1 MNGNTIDEFINSL
14 FINCDK
20 EFLYKDKRYML
31 QGWLNKDGTYTRR
44 MN

>member
-20 EFLYKDKRYML
+20 EFLYKDKRFKV
-31 QGWLNKDGTYTRR
+31 G
-44 MN
+44 